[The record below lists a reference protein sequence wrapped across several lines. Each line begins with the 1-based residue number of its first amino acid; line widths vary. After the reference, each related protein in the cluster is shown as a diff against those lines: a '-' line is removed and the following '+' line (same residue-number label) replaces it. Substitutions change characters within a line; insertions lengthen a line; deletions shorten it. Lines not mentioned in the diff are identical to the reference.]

1 MEKPM
6 RCLSCDR
13 ELTDYES
20 TKRSIFSGDY
30 VQLCQ
35 WCLQDTDC
43 VALGNPAL
51 MSDADDDL
59 IDGIDTNDLD
69 DWDYDSER

>member
-1 MEKPM
+1 M

-20 TKRSIFSGDY
+20 TKKSIFSGDY

-35 WCLQDTDC
+35 WCLADTDC
-43 VALGNPAL
+43 IALGNPAL
-51 MSDADDDL
+51 MTDADDDL
-59 IDGIDTNDLD
+59 LDLLEDNAVDFD
-69 DWDYDSER
+69 DWRHDSED